1 MGLITPAGKAVLGQG
16 QQARTDALD
25 TVVPSIGLQFVAGN
39 WNNSHLRRWRGAA
52 CRTRA
57 IDPFRLLQPR
67 NAPGPF
73 FRSTAP
79 SLPLGLNPRAFRL
92 PCMVTTEMEY
102 EWVSINVR
110 YSVFGVVFLDL
121 ETTYFANRTNAAV
134 ASFYVGIS
142 HHRQP
147 ALP

>member
-1 MGLITPAGKAVLGQG
+1 MSAIRQHCNGSVTNPLLHIRAGWARVTKAAGLAL
-16 QQARTDALD
+16 ARKPL
-25 TVVPSIGLQFVAGN
+25 
-39 WNNSHLRRWRGAA
+39 
-52 CRTRA
+52 
-57 IDPFRLLQPR
+57 
-67 NAPGPF
+67 F

-110 YSVFGVVFLDL
+110 YSVFGVVFLDF

-134 ASFYVGIS
+134 ASFHVGIS